1 MIRRPP
7 RSTLDRSSAA
17 SDVYKRQTTKLQSA
31 AIGQFDGVGAGGP
44 GSSIFGSADSRVNPW
59 AFVLMLEGVTWFASS
74 AARRLGE
81 TESKAAMPFTV
92 FSSADGPIP
101 GAVNEGARGE
111 LWAPVFAA
119 VTAPHLTQI
128 MREARA
134 VWQGRAALRAAE
146 MYGAVHTFGVDRGI
160 DRFQRFGLL
169 QRNGLAFVA
178 VLLDTVEVSNRP
190 TVSLAAAPIRRA
202 RGFDKAPG
210 EATKRHTR
218 VFDAAALNYLREPS
232 PDCLL
237 SLLAAQTTL
246 ELAATRSERS
256 RADLRPPSRPARSS
270 EVVEAVADVLAVS
283 PEARVAAGLAATAA
297 GGPAAGCLLYT
308 SPSPRDRT
316 RSRMPSSACKKNTKK
331 KKKKRKKKKTAEP
344 HNHRVPR
351 Q

>member
-1 MIRRPP
+1 MLPDLGANPTTSRGW
-7 RSTLDRSSAA
+7 A
-17 SDVYKRQTTKLQSA
+17 SDLLSGLGTTKLQSA

-218 VFDAAALNYLREPS
+218 VFDAAALNYLAS
-232 PDCLL
+232 PAPNACSAFWLPKPPW
-237 SLLAAQTTL
+237 SWRRPGRNGAAQTCDHRVGRP
-246 ELAATRSERS
+246 EVARSWKPLQTCWLCRP
-256 RADLRPPSRPARSS
+256 RPGLLRGLPQRQPEVRPLVSDSGCVICSS
-270 EVVEAVADVLAVS
+270 EVSQGRAQLMR
-283 PEARVAAGLAATAA
+283 PWLRVWR
-297 GGPAAGCLLYT
+297 PD
-308 SPSPRDRT
+308 P
-316 RSRMPSSACKKNTKK
+316 
-331 KKKKRKKKKTAEP
+331 
-344 HNHRVPR
+344 
-351 Q
+351 